1 MVALSKRGFKISVS
15 NFIDAK
21 AASLSPALHV
31 VYDKSLT
38 DATITDKSI
47 KEWISVNFGPID
59 FEGTCEGTVEVFILT
74 REDSEGLASDAL
86 FDTIMNF
93 FSDPDMPD
101 GNKRIPFYEVKDGAL
116 VQTSTMWLARITPM
130 KEFTLLDETKV
141 CPTVLTFAWS
151 GSL

>member
-21 AASLSPALHV
+21 ASVLPAIHV

-38 DATITDKSI
+38 DATNTDNSI
-47 KEWISVNFGPID
+47 KEWISITFGNID
-59 FEGTCEGTVEVFILT
+59 FEGTCEAVVDAYILT
-74 REDSEGLASDAL
+74 REDPEGLKNDIL
-86 FDTIMNF
+86 LDRFMNF
-93 FSDPDMPD
+93 FSDPAMPD
-101 GNKRIPFYEVKDGAL
+101 GNKRIPFYEVISDAL
-116 VQTSTMWLARITPM
+116 VQTSTMWLARVTPL

-141 CPTVLTFAWS
+141 CPTQLWFSWN